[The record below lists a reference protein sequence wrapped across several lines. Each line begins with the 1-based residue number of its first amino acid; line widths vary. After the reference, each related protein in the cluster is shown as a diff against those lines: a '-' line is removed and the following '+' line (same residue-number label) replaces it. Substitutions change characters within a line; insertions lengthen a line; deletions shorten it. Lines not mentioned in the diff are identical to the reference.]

1 MTSTLNVSGR
11 PAAWT
16 LDQPTSSPQVEVA
29 VNSCDLHSSEF
40 NSTGFTASDFTSSVF
55 QQVSESMAEKNV
67 LSLPNDPVSSDT
79 GMAHSIVKIE
89 ARFANKLT
97 GDSIWKIGTGLQ
109 ISPDLVVAGSETVY
123 DAEYQLGAAT
133 QVKCYFGYRGRGTSD
148 IQARYG
154 QRVVFSAEWTEGYE
168 RRSRDIA
175 FIHVAQPLARVTSA
189 PEPVPQEEPA
199 APAPVSVTHCTNC
212 TGHEA
217 PTPAPEPEAEVEAEV
232 VQPEIPEPTC
242 VEPVFEE
249 PTVPEPA
256 IEEPIIEEPAIE
268 EPELEIPAPAVDSDC
283 GYVDVEAP
291 DTEEADPFYEAL
303 KTVSQI
309 DTKTLDIESSL
320 IDDVGQ
326 FVSVAA
332 GSLVSYVV
340 GAETISSGK
349 EAKLPGV
356 PERALLAEASLQAV
370 LAIEQ
375 SDELDEIIATM
386 KGNWTANAP
395 QVDQISELL
404 APYLAEAAKYI
415 IEYHQEDGIAQ
426 ISGAK
431 PLKRLNLG
439 IRQFPSNDITKDFIK
454 GLFEPTLPLAGREE
468 GFASLGPALR
478 SAVSAVQQIVCEAGK
493 TAVDVQVPKLLTKY
507 QGATASAGDVEATRV
522 LVQRAIMADAA
533 YQAIS
538 ALSME
543 KLQVIKVIP
552 LDDEAPHDE
561 TLFDSIKRSM
571 QRDGPVCL
579 HDAKQAVHKFIPLLL
594 DSPAIAPKPVAAPA
608 KPVGNKFALRDFL
621 SSKKGSVKTL

>member
-1 MTSTLNVSGR
+1 MTSTLNVSSR

-16 LDQPTSSPQVEVA
+16 LDQPTSSPEVEVA
-29 VNSCDLHSSEF
+29 VNSCDLQSSEF

-55 QQVSESMAEKNV
+55 QQVSESVAEKHV
-67 LSLPNDPVSSDT
+67 LSLPNDAVSSDN

-109 ISPDLVVAGSETVY
+109 ISSDLVVAGSETVY

-133 QVKCYFGYRGRGTSD
+133 QVKYYFGYRGRGTSD

-154 QRVVFSAEWTEGYE
+154 QRVVFSAEWTEGFE

-175 FIHVAQPLARVTSA
+175 FIQVAQPLTRVTSA
-189 PEPVPQEEPA
+189 PEPVPQEPV

-217 PTPAPEPEAEVEAEV
+217 PTPAPEREPEVEAEV
-232 VQPEIPEPTC
+232 VQPDIPEPTC
-242 VEPVFEE
+242 VEPVIEE
-249 PTVPEPA
+249 PAVPEPAVPEPA
-256 IEEPIIEEPAIE
+256 IEEPSIE

-291 DTEEADPFYEAL
+291 ETEEIDPFYEAL

-309 DTKTLDIESSL
+309 DTKTLDIASSL

-340 GAETISSGK
+340 GAEAISSGK

-356 PERALLAEASLQAV
+356 PERALLTEASLQAV

-395 QVDQISELL
+395 QVDHISELL
-404 APYLAEAAKYI
+404 TPYLAEAAKYI
-415 IEYHQEDGIAQ
+415 IEYHQEDVIAQ
-426 ISGAK
+426 IVGAK
-431 PLKRLNLG
+431 PLKRRNLG
-439 IRQFPSNDITKDFIK
+439 IRQFPSNDITKDFVK
-454 GLFEPTLPLAGREE
+454 GLFEPTLPLTGREE
-468 GFASLGPALR
+468 GFASLGPSLR
-478 SAVSAVQQIVCEAGK
+478 SAVSAVQQIVCEAGR
-493 TAVDVQVPKLLTKY
+493 TAVDVQVPKLLKKY
-507 QGATASAGDVEATRV
+507 QGTTASSGDVHASRV

-543 KLQVIKVIP
+543 KLKVIKRI
-552 LDDEAPHDE
+552 
-561 TLFDSIKRSM
+561 M

-608 KPVGNKFALRDFL
+608 KPFGNKFALRDFL